1 MQTTDLMIAPMV
13 QSPGGL
19 IKFRQALAGVN
30 EHGKDGD
37 PSASFTNRK
46 FSDFG
51 IFYIYM

>member
-1 MQTTDLMIAPMV
+1 MV

-37 PSASFTNRK
+37 PSASLLIGSFQTLGYSISICK
-46 FSDFG
+46 DSKC
-51 IFYIYM
+51 